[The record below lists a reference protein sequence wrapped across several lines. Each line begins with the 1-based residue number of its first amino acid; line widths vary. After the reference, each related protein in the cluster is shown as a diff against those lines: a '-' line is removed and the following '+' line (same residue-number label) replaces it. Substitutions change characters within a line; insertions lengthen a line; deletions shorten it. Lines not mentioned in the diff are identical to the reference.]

1 MGTHGLR
8 LLVVVVVTLVAGAC
22 GGPSDPPPRPL
33 GRHFDDMFL
42 AQLSLDQRNE
52 ELNAKLEYDKAVM
65 ARQKAEADYNQSKV
79 DLDVARN
86 ERDAARLDERS
97 AETRNKAAQS
107 SADMNRMKEGEKE
120 VKAARAA
127 REAAEKRYAY
137 LEAYRKWLKRL
148 MRYTEHNAYWREAQY
163 ELAQAKLAQANN
175 IQPAGFRFDDYVK
188 QEQDRN
194 RKTADAKTK
203 AEREKSAAMSA
214 RTKWVAIQREADKL
228 LGKTSEFPDPMNPDQ
243 VKGVDAGSGAG
254 GYTIGNEGGQGGDTN
269 RQPVQDPTMET
280 PPDDDGEDDG
290 GEDPAPQ

>member
-1 MGTHGLR
+1 
-8 LLVVVVVTLVAGAC
+8 
-22 GGPSDPPPRPL
+22 
-33 GRHFDDMFL
+33 MFL
-42 AQLSLDQRNE
+42 AQLPLDQRRDE
-52 ELNAKLEYDKAVM
+52 IAAKQAYDIAVLEMQKAV
-65 ARQKAEADYNQSKV
+65 ADYNESRVQ
-79 DLDVARN
+79 LDVAKN

-120 VKAARAA
+120 IKAARAA

-163 ELAQAKLAQANN
+163 ELAQAKLAQSNN

-188 QEQDRN
+188 QEQDRS
-194 RKTADAKTK
+194 RKTSDAKTK
-203 AEREKSAAMSA
+203 AEREKSAAMGA

-243 VKGVDAGSGAG
+243 VKGVDSGAGAG
-254 GYTIGNEGGQGGDTN
+254 GYTLGNEGGQGEEKDT
-269 RQPVQDPTMET
+269 QPVQDPTMET
-280 PPDDDGEDDG
+280 PPDEEDQDDGG
-290 GEDPAPQ
+290 GEDPAEQ